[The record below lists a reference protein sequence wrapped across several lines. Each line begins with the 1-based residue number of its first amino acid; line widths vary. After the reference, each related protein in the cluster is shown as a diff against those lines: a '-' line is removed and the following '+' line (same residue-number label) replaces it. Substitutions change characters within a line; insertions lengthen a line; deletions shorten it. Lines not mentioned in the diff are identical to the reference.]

1 MNYLVDECFREAVSR
16 EQWGMEPN
24 GYLHR
29 RYTARDEHGRVTGR
43 KRQFMHNFV
52 WMLSGRPALP
62 AGMTLDHINRN
73 PADNRL
79 ENLRPATGRLQNLNR
94 IMPRR
99 SQHGMPR
106 GVRCDTTTFRR
117 RPFQAFFLDSS
128 GRRTLGRFATAE
140 EASAAYEK
148 ALASAIEQELSLIR
162 ELIPEA
168 SLTPSEEQNV

>member
-1 MNYLVDECFREAVSR
+1 MSAYLVDECFREAVSR
-16 EQWGMEPN
+16 EQWGVAPD
-24 GYLHR
+24 GYWHR

-52 WMLSGRPALP
+52 WMLAGRPALP
-62 AGMTLDHINRN
+62 SGVTLDHINRK

-79 ENLRPATGRLQNLNR
+79 ENLRPATRRLQNLNR
-94 IMPRR
+94 RTPRR

-117 RPFQAFFLDSS
+117 RPFQAFFLDTA

-140 EASAAYEK
+140 EASAAYER
-148 ALASAIEQELSLIR
+148 ALAVAIEQELALIR
-162 ELIPEA
+162 ELLPEA
-168 SLTPSEEQNV
+168 PLTRAR